1 MLKKNNFVTSKFI
14 KNDFIDF
21 QNNFTWQMENE
32 RNKIYLVETIKL
44 SFS

>member
-1 MLKKNNFVTSKFI
+1 MLKKNSFVTSKFI

-32 RNKIYLVETIKL
+32 RNKIYLVETIK
-44 SFS
+44 

>member
-21 QNNFTWQMENE
+21 QNKFTWQMENE
-32 RNKIYLVETIKL
+32 RNKIYLVETIK
-44 SFS
+44 